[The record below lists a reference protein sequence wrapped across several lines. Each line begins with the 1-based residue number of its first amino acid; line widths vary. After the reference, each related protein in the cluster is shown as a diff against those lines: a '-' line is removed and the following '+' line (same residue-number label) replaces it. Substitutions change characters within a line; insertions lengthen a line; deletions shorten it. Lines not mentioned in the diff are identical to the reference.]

1 MLAQQPFETVM
12 QTGFKDYLNHLTTK
26 LTVRR
31 SDIIVSSTLSIT
43 LTPIDDG
50 FVPTHFALIES
61 EEIWDYVMLKNAYRS
76 SLVSSNSLPKL
87 VKKHFQESSQ
97 SDEEIGSMSD
107 PDIDSFFEENQEE
120 AVLSENSTVKLR
132 LPSTLLS
139 QPLTKH

>member
-61 EEIWDYVMLKNAYRS
+61 AEIWDYVMLKNAYRS
-76 SLVSSNSLPKL
+76 SLVSSNSNLASPCSGAVFSLLLTKSLLAGPVTIRRSSSNVPSLP
-87 VKKHFQESSQ
+87 
-97 SDEEIGSMSD
+97 
-107 PDIDSFFEENQEE
+107 
-120 AVLSENSTVKLR
+120 R
-132 LPSTLLS
+132 LLS
-139 QPLTKH
+139 SFAVKGVSW